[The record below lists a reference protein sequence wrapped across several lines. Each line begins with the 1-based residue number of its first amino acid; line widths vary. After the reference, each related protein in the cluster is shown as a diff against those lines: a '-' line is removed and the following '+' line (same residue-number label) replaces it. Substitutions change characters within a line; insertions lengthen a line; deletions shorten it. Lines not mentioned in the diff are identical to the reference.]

1 MLITSPP
8 RVGLLAQ
15 IGQPLFHRLHFGLQ
29 FSEVPFQF
37 GDLLCFG
44 LVATPEPA
52 TAAALTFT
60 AALAASPTLT
70 GVVLTM
76 SFIPPHRQSPFL

>member
-8 RVGLLAQ
+8 RVRLFAQ
-15 IGQPLFHRLHFGLQ
+15 IGQPLFHRLHLGLQ
-29 FSEVPFQF
+29 FSKVPFQF

-44 LVATPEPA
+44 LVATPEP
-52 TAAALTFT
+52 TTAALTFT
-60 AALAASPTLT
+60 AALAASTTLT
-70 GVVLTM
+70 GVVMTM